1 MNLHFNNLVDNIYI
15 FLFEVKVNNKLTMVL
30 LIKKRKKRV
39 NHGLPAFGNFLYPLK
54 DLSLWPH
61 Q

>member
-30 LIKKRKKRV
+30 LKKRKK
-39 NHGLPAFGNFLYPLK
+39 K
-54 DLSLWPH
+54 KC
-61 Q
+61 